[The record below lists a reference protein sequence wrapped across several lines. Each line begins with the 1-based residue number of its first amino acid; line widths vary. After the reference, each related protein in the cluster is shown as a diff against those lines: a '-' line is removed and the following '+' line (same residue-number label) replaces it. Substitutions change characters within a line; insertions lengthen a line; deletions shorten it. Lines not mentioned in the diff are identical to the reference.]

1 MVVLL
6 SCSVNVQKTN
16 FLLSVLASLSIT
28 RDFLTQLDV
37 VIETSSTV
45 HNRDDEDK
53 KKMEGSESITRKKL
67 ATIRYTEQPG
77 VSLNTTPTTLF

>member
-1 MVVLL
+1 MKP
-6 SCSVNVQKTN
+6 VQRFT
-16 FLLSVLASLSIT
+16 
-28 RDFLTQLDV
+28 
-37 VIETSSTV
+37 IEK
-45 HNRDDEDK
+45 DEDK